1 MSENENEK
9 IDTLPILPEKE
20 LLAMNQLMAEKD
32 YRIKVPFSFLRPDR
46 SDKINPDF
54 ILYTLNDFL
63 GHLQQC
69 IASTRKMLPVL
80 ENRAFYSELESSN
93 PLAASLVSVV
103 HSIDIKNL
111 GSRLVALQKTPR
123 DVTVSDLIP
132 FTKTLFAPLVRVY
145 YLGPSGVS
153 RQYRVLYQCVS
164 DKLEPSGLEGLKE
177 FTTQAID
184 EWYFI
189 FNQIFPVMFP
199 LVLRMCSSRMLTFN
213 QLYYANGSKVLAW
226 LGLKASDVLILKKD
240 AQETEI
246 ALDSIASAPVTQAPV
261 PEIPENALPEDV
273 QKGIAIL
280 ERLFPE
286 AGWKNLDELPDMCPY
301 FQPILQFQDAF
312 TQLSPDNPLHQ
323 TMIMFWIL
331 EELFQGLRLI
341 KFEPLEAISAREDV
355 EDINKI
361 LEDWILY
368 QEMIFDK
375 AFAADLKE
383 YTHQIYTQ
391 PDYNKNPYGRKLLS
405 NMYSLIKHMFL
416 PWFNIQMYG
425 TVKAQKDDRL
435 PPFFIRVARL
445 RRLLSR
451 YYAAIESAPPGTE
464 QNPEGS
470 VPGVIN
476 PWAIY
481 KFDIS
486 NPVSRRLDAICG
498 GKHSKTRT
506 NALLIEYTLAIL
518 EVLNWWVNDKKSF
531 AYTYPPEYLY
541 RVVEP
546 GSAVPAFGVTSRT
559 DVDALF
565 MHSLKSSNQ

>member
-1 MSENENEK
+1 MKESEN
-9 IDTLPILPEKE
+9 DDATMPILPDKE
-20 LLAMNQLMAEKD
+20 LLAMNQLMAEKE
-32 YRIKVPFSFLRPDR
+32 YRIKVPFTFLRPDR
-46 SDKINPDF
+46 SDKVNPEF
-54 ILYTLNDFL
+54 ILYTLNDYL
-63 GHLQQC
+63 GHIQQC
-69 IASTRKMLPVL
+69 IAGTRKMLPVL
-80 ENRAFYSELESSN
+80 ENRAFYAELEAAN
-93 PLAASLVSVV
+93 PLASSLVSVV
-103 HSIDIKNL
+103 HSIDIKSL
-111 GSRLVALQKTPR
+111 SSRLVALQKNPR
-123 DVTVSDLIP
+123 DVSVSDLIS
-132 FTKTLFAPLVRVY
+132 FVKTLFRPLVRAY

-153 RQYRVLYQCVS
+153 RLYRSLYQFVEG
-164 DKLEPSGLEGLKE
+164 KLEPSDIDDLKA
-177 FTTQAID
+177 FTSQTID
-184 EWYFI
+184 EWYYI
-189 FNQIFPVMFP
+189 FNQVFPGLYP
-199 LVLRMCSSRMLTFN
+199 LVLRMCSPKALTMN
-213 QLYYANGSKVLAW
+213 QLFYANGSRVLAW
-226 LGLKASDVLILKKD
+226 LGLAPSDVLIAKKGS
-240 AQETEI
+240 QE
-246 ALDSIASAPVTQAPV
+246 LDSAPPPVAAAEREREKEPAV
-261 PEIPENALPEDV
+261 PENPLSPEVE
-273 QKGIAIL
+273 KGLSIL

-286 AGWKNLDELPDMCPY
+286 AGWNNLDAMPDLCPY

-323 TMIMFWIL
+323 TMILFWIL

-341 KFEPLEAISAREDV
+341 KFEPLEAISARDDI

-375 AFAADLKE
+375 AFASDLKE

-405 NMYSLIKHMFL
+405 NMYTLIKHMFL

-435 PPFFIRVARL
+435 APFFVRVSRL
-445 RRLLSR
+445 KRLLSR
-451 YYAAIESAPPGTE
+451 YHEAIESAPPGSE
-464 QNPEGS
+464 LNPEGS

-518 EVLNWWVNDKKSF
+518 DVLNWWVNDKKSF
-531 AYTYPPEYLY
+531 AYLYPPEYLY
-541 RVVEP
+541 RVIEP

-565 MHSLKSSNQ
+565 LRSLKATGQ